1 MIAFRHPIFLLI
13 LIPIAGLMLVWLA
26 QNRKRT
32 PWLKGSSASVQKALL
47 SGLDENRKK
56 RKGWFFAFSLMLL
69 IFAVSGPQIGIRLS
83 PVERKGIDLVFAID
97 VSNSMNAEDVKPSR
111 LEKAKYEISQ
121 VIRRLKGDRVAMIV
135 YAGVSHFYLPLTTD
149 YEAAQLFLE
158 NIDTGMIPTQG
169 TSLSSALNTAISGFQ
184 EESQKHKV
192 VILVSDGEDH
202 EGEAVAI
209 AEKATKNGMTIHTV
223 GVGTLKGSLIPVP
236 HQREN
241 NMQYKRDRS
250 GKLVTTMLNE
260 GILKDL
266 AEAGNGIY
274 TRFDNRQG
282 GFNALL
288 NAVDDM
294 EKKTFKTFVY
304 SEFEDRYQIFT
315 ALSMLFW
322 IAGFVYPTSRK
333 RNHDQD

>member
-1 MIAFRHPIFLLI
+1 
-13 LIPIAGLMLVWLA
+13 
-26 QNRKRT
+26 
-32 PWLKGSSASVQKALL
+32 
-47 SGLDENRKK
+47 
-56 RKGWFFAFSLMLL
+56 
-69 IFAVSGPQIGIRLS
+69 
-83 PVERKGIDLVFAID
+83 
-97 VSNSMNAEDVKPSR
+97 
-111 LEKAKYEISQ
+111 
-121 VIRRLKGDRVAMIV
+121 
-135 YAGVSHFYLPLTTD
+135 
-149 YEAAQLFLE
+149 
-158 NIDTGMIPTQG
+158 
-169 TSLSSALNTAISGFQ
+169 
-184 EESQKHKV
+184 
-192 VILVSDGEDH
+192 
-202 EGEAVAI
+202 
-209 AEKATKNGMTIHTV
+209 MTIHTV